1 MCECIKLTFRVVG
14 EQLQSTTEIFT
25 AGTFNG
31 ENYYTWNYA
40 GVDYFLYFD
49 LEWQVSI
56 GGLGLTFPFA
66 TSWKNSEPPC
76 PPLGSMPVWIDGG
89 TFDIFTTE
97 ECEPTPPPPID
108 SCDCGINL
116 VWDSSADDIFWNLEL
131 QISGSANGKNTYQ
144 FQAEIG
150 GINYNFI
157 LGWNPTNSQWEIG
170 LVELFQVI
178 ATLRTDTICPIG
190 DLWSSEVY
198 DTKGLST
205 SATECKECGIEERIF
220 REYDSIKL
228 PENFEEPNRGLKG
241 CCECEY
247 LVFGSGSSS
256 TFENDVTSAWMKLSD
271 SADIITFVLEDSH
284 GNSTNYIPTPQAFIN
299 EPFAYYTTI
308 RWKDVLNSDG
318 EGCYTL
324 KIQYEISGIVGFVIW
339 GKFKLQKYSIQS
351 TLKTARVR
359 AFFNAYHEIE
369 QIDFTNSNVES
380 SFRFYGFI
388 GNRQPNTEID
398 NIIYQ
403 NREMK
408 RVIRENLNQYEII
421 TEPVFEC
428 FTRPLIELFLL
439 SENDLF
445 ISDYNAHNHS
455 YRIQDLPVIV
465 EESATLDYL
474 PLSRYAILKCKVGDK
489 FKNKRTY
496 F

>member
-1 MCECIKLTFRVVG
+1 MCECIRIEFMVSG
-14 EQLQSTTEIFT
+14 ETATTTIESL
-25 AGTFNG
+25 AGGIYNG
-31 ENYYTWNYA
+31 ENFYQWNHL
-40 GVDYFLYFD
+40 GTDYFLYYNNIGSGQW
-49 LEWQVSI
+49 EVSI
-56 GGLGLTFPFA
+56 GGLGFPAFPLATF
-66 TSWKNSEPPC
+66 WKNSTPPC
-76 PPLGSMPVWIDGG
+76 PPIGSLPEWGAG
-89 TFDIFTTE
+89 TFDVFTTM
-97 ECEPTPPPPID
+97 ECLPIED
-108 SCDCGINL
+108 SCDCGINFSISYNL
-116 VWDSSADDIFWNLEL
+116 TSYLFQIQVTGTMNGRNKYEWTGDIGFGFE
-131 QISGSANGKNTYQ
+131 
-144 FQAEIG
+144 
-150 GINYNFI
+150 NFI
-157 LGWNPTNSQWEIG
+157 LYWNGSQWIFEGNISG
-170 LVELFQVI
+170 QLASLDYNSNCPFGDSVNWFYFRKGMRITTQAIEC
-178 ATLRTDTICPIG
+178 RT
-190 DLWSSEVY
+190 
-198 DTKGLST
+198 
-205 SATECKECGIEERIF
+205 CGIEERIF
-220 REYDSIKL
+220 REYDSIRL
-228 PENFEEPNRGLKG
+228 PENFEEPDRGLKG

-247 LVFGSGSSS
+247 LVFANGSSS

-271 SADIITFVLEDSH
+271 SADIITFVLEDAN
-284 GNSTNYIPTPQAFIN
+284 GNPTIFVPTPQAFIN
-299 EPFAYYTTI
+299 EPFAFYTTI
-308 RWKDVLNSDG
+308 KWKDVLNSDG

-339 GKFKLQKYSIQS
+339 GHFKLQKYSIQN

-421 TEPVFEC
+421 TDPVFEC

-489 FKNKRTY
+489 FKNKRTH

>member
-1 MCECIKLTFRVVG
+1 MCECIRIEFMVSG
-14 EQLQSTTEIFT
+14 ETATTTIESL
-25 AGTFNG
+25 AGGIYNG
-31 ENYYTWNYA
+31 ENFYQWNHL
-40 GVDYFLYFD
+40 GTDYFLYYNSTGAGQW
-49 LEWQVSI
+49 EVSI
-56 GGLGLTFPFA
+56 GGLGFPAFPLATF
-66 TSWKNSEPPC
+66 WKDSTPPC
-76 PPLGSMPVWIDGG
+76 PPLGSIPVWGAG
-89 TFDIFTTE
+89 TFDVFTTM
-97 ECEPTPPPPID
+97 ECLPIED
-108 SCDCGINL
+108 SCDCGIDVNGVFNFQGFSFQVVSTGTFNGRNFYQWNGNIGSGMETL
-116 VWDSSADDIFWNLEL
+116 VIYWNLTEWLFEGSVSGQLARL
-131 QISGSANGKNTYQ
+131 QYNSNCPFGSWLPNFKQ
-144 FQAEIG
+144 FQM
-150 GINYNFI
+150 
-157 LGWNPTNSQWEIG
+157 T
-170 LVELFQVI
+170 
-178 ATLRTDTICPIG
+178 
-190 DLWSSEVY
+190 
-198 DTKGLST
+198 T
-205 SATECKECGIEERIF
+205 SATECKTCGIEERIF
-220 REYDSIKL
+220 REYDSIRL

-256 TFENDVTSAWMKLSD
+256 TFENDVTSAWMKLSNT
-271 SADIITFVLEDSH
+271 SDIITFVLEDAN
-284 GNSTNYIPTPQAFIN
+284 GNPTNFVPTPQAFIN
-299 EPFAYYTTI
+299 EPFAFYTTI

-339 GKFKLQKYSIQS
+339 GHFKLQNYSIQN

-369 QIDFTNSNVES
+369 QIDFTDSNVES

-465 EESATLDYL
+465 EESASLDYL

-489 FKNKRTY
+489 FKNKRTH

>member
-1 MCECIKLTFRVVG
+1 
-14 EQLQSTTEIFT
+14 
-25 AGTFNG
+25 
-31 ENYYTWNYA
+31 
-40 GVDYFLYFD
+40 
-49 LEWQVSI
+49 
-56 GGLGLTFPFA
+56 
-66 TSWKNSEPPC
+66 
-76 PPLGSMPVWIDGG
+76 
-89 TFDIFTTE
+89 
-97 ECEPTPPPPID
+97 
-108 SCDCGINL
+108 
-116 VWDSSADDIFWNLEL
+116 
-131 QISGSANGKNTYQ
+131 
-144 FQAEIG
+144 
-150 GINYNFI
+150 
-157 LGWNPTNSQWEIG
+157 
-170 LVELFQVI
+170 
-178 ATLRTDTICPIG
+178 
-190 DLWSSEVY
+190 
-198 DTKGLST
+198 
-205 SATECKECGIEERIF
+205 
-220 REYDSIKL
+220 
-228 PENFEEPNRGLKG
+228 
-241 CCECEY
+241 
-247 LVFGSGSSS
+247 
-256 TFENDVTSAWMKLSD
+256 
-271 SADIITFVLEDSH
+271 
-284 GNSTNYIPTPQAFIN
+284 
-299 EPFAYYTTI
+299 
-308 RWKDVLNSDG
+308 VLNSDG

-339 GKFKLQKYSIQS
+339 GNFKLQNYSIQN

-359 AFFNAYHEIE
+359 AFFNAYHEME

-421 TEPVFEC
+421 TEPVYEC

-489 FKNKRTY
+489 FKNKRTH

>member
-1 MCECIKLTFRVVG
+1 MCDCIRIEFQLSGEIGTTTIESNIVG
-14 EQLQSTTEIFT
+14 IY
-25 AGTFNG
+25 NG
-31 ENYYTWNYA
+31 QNYYQWNHL
-40 GVDYFLYFD
+40 GQDMFLYFN
-49 LEWQVSI
+49 LGEGWSVSI
-56 GGLGLTFPFA
+56 GGLGESFPNA
-66 TSWKNSEPPC
+66 TWWKYSEPPC
-76 PPLGSMPVWIDGG
+76 PPLGGIPQWVSTGF
-89 TFDIFTTE
+89 FDVFTTMM
-97 ECEPTPPPPID
+97 CLPIED
-108 SCDCGINL
+108 SCDCGIKIKFSESLLEYTFDIQVSGMMNGRNNYVWTGDIGNGIENFNL
-116 VWDSSADDIFWNLEL
+116 FWTGLFWS
-131 QISGSANGKNTYQ
+131 IVGTTSGSIASLD
-144 FQAEIG
+144 
-150 GINYNFI
+150 YNSICPFGSI
-157 LGWNPTNSQWEIG
+157 FLW
-170 LVELFQVI
+170 
-178 ATLRTDTICPIG
+178 DTIFPTMRI
-190 DLWSSEVY
+190 
-198 DTKGLST
+198 DTR
-205 SATECKECGIEERIF
+205 AIECECVPEEERIF
-220 REYDSIKL
+220 REYDSIRL

-256 TFENDVTSAWMKLSD
+256 TFENDVTSAWMKLSN
-271 SADIITFVLEDSH
+271 SADIITFILEDSN
-284 GNSTNYIPTPQAFIN
+284 GNATSYVPTPQAFIN

-324 KIQYEISGIVGFVIW
+324 KIQYEISGIIGFVIW
-339 GKFKLQKYSIQS
+339 GNFKLQNYSIQN

-359 AFFNAYHEIE
+359 AFFNSYHEIE

-380 SFRFYGFI
+380 TFRFYGFI

-408 RVIRENLNQYEII
+408 SVIRENLNQFEII

-445 ISDYNAHNHS
+445 ISDYNALNHS

-465 EESATLDYL
+465 EESASLDYL
-474 PLSRYAILKCKVGDK
+474 PFSRYAILKCKVGDK
-489 FKNKRTY
+489 FKNKRTH

>member
-1 MCECIKLTFRVVG
+1 MCECIRIEFKVFN
-14 EQLQSTTEIFT
+14 EDNTTTIEIQT
-25 AGTFNG
+25 GGTYNG
-31 ENYYTWNYA
+31 QNFFQWNHL
-40 GVDYFLYFD
+40 GTDYFLCYNSIGGQW
-49 LEWQVSI
+49 EVTI
-56 GGLGLTFPFA
+56 GGLGSPAFPIA
-66 TSWKNSEPPC
+66 TAWKNSEPPC
-76 PPLGSMPVWIDGG
+76 PPFGSIPQWIPAS
-89 TFDIFTTE
+89 TFEVFTTM
-97 ECEPTPPPPID
+97 ECLPVED
-108 SCDCGINL
+108 SCDCGIDVSGAYQLNSFFFQVVATGTFNGRNAYQWNGDIGNGFESLVIYWNFSEWLFEGSITGQLARLEYDSNCPFGFWIPNL
-116 VWDSSADDIFWNLEL
+116 
-131 QISGSANGKNTYQ
+131 KQ
-144 FQAEIG
+144 FQM
-150 GINYNFI
+150 N
-157 LGWNPTNSQWEIG
+157 
-170 LVELFQVI
+170 
-178 ATLRTDTICPIG
+178 
-190 DLWSSEVY
+190 
-198 DTKGLST
+198 T
-205 SATECKECGIEERIF
+205 SATECRTCGIEERIF
-220 REYDSIKL
+220 REYDSIRL

-284 GNSTNYIPTPQAFIN
+284 GNATNYIPTPQAFIN

-439 SENDLF
+439 SENELF

-489 FKNKRTY
+489 FKNKRTH

>member
-1 MCECIKLTFRVVG
+1 MCECIRIEFMVVG
-14 EQLQSTTEIFT
+14 ETATTTIESQT
-25 AGTFNG
+25 GGTYNGFNF
-31 ENYYTWNYA
+31 YQWNHL
-40 GVDYFLYFD
+40 GVDYFLYYNNSGAGQW
-49 LEWQVSI
+49 EVSI
-56 GGLGLTFPFA
+56 GGLGFPAFPLATF
-66 TSWKNSEPPC
+66 WKDSTPPC
-76 PPLGSMPVWIDGG
+76 PPLGSMPVWGDTS
-89 TFDIFTTE
+89 TFEVFTTM
-97 ECEPTPPPPID
+97 ECLPVED
-108 SCDCGINL
+108 SCDCGIDVNGIFILQGFSFQVVETGTFNGRNVYQWNGNIGNGFENL
-116 VWDSSADDIFWNLEL
+116 VIYWNFTEWIFEGSVSGQLGRLEYNSNCPFGFWL
-131 QISGSANGKNTYQ
+131 PNIKG
-144 FQAEIG
+144 FQM
-150 GINYNFI
+150 
-157 LGWNPTNSQWEIG
+157 T
-170 LVELFQVI
+170 
-178 ATLRTDTICPIG
+178 
-190 DLWSSEVY
+190 
-198 DTKGLST
+198 T
-205 SATECKECGIEERIF
+205 SATECRSCGIEERIF
-220 REYDSIKL
+220 REYDSIRL

-284 GNSTNYIPTPQAFIN
+284 GNATNYIPTPQAFIN

-359 AFFNAYHEIE
+359 AFFNAYHEME

-489 FKNKRTY
+489 FKNKRTH

>member
-1 MCECIKLTFRVVG
+1 MVAG
-14 EQLQSTTEIFT
+14 ETETTTIEIQT
-25 AGTFNG
+25 GGTYNGFNF
-31 ENYYTWNYA
+31 YQWNHL
-40 GVDYFLYFD
+40 GTDYFLYYNNSGGGQW
-49 LEWQVSI
+49 EVSI
-56 GGLGLTFPFA
+56 GGLGFPAFPLA
-66 TSWKNSEPPC
+66 TSWKDSTPPC
-76 PPLGSMPVWIDGG
+76 PPLGSIPIWLPNL
-89 TFDIFTTE
+89 TFDIFTTM
-97 ECEPTPPPPID
+97 ECLPIED
-108 SCDCGINL
+108 SCDCGINFSITFAL
-116 VWDSSADDIFWNLEL
+116 TGYSVPIQVTGTMNGRNTYEWTADIGFGLEDYILFWNGSQWIFEGNV
-131 QISGSANGKNTYQ
+131 SGQLAYL
-144 FQAEIG
+144 
-150 GINYNFI
+150 NYNSNCPFGDSVDWFYNRKGI
-157 LGWNPTNSQWEIG
+157 LITTQAI
-170 LVELFQVI
+170 
-178 ATLRTDTICPIG
+178 
-190 DLWSSEVY
+190 
-198 DTKGLST
+198 
-205 SATECKECGIEERIF
+205 ECRSCGIEERIF
-220 REYDSIKL
+220 REYDSIRL

-256 TFENDVTSAWMKLSD
+256 TFENDVTSAWMKLSNT
-271 SADIITFVLEDSH
+271 SDIITFVLEDAH
-284 GNSTNYIPTPQAFIN
+284 GNATNYVPAPQAFIK

-339 GKFKLQKYSIQS
+339 GQFKLQNYSIQN

-369 QIDFTNSNVES
+369 QIDFTDSNVES

-465 EESATLDYL
+465 EESATLEYL